1 MLKKYL
7 HRQSRNHPQ
16 KERSLKNEACYE
28 KRYCDTQGWVMKQDW
43 AESIQDSLRTIAK
56 PSVALVAILA
66 LTFYL
71 RLRYFGQYIDPDV
84 GNIAYQGWRMAEGE
98 ILIDLEGPGKPPLY
112 PMLYAVFIRFFGP
125 SVLGLKM
132 FGTIFVLGAV
142 LAVYWLANQAY
153 GKKIGVLA
161 ALLFGVFSS
170 GPIIDGGTVNLEAV
184 LHLPYVLAIGLF
196 LKATTSGRMRWY
208 FLAGLCAALASL
220 VKQVGGVLFFVFL
233 CYGMGEWWKSKA
245 ISLRK
250 ALLYKYIVLASGALL
265 PVTAMIVF
273 YRLHGYSLSQLYGSM
288 LGSNLRYLQR
298 GYEYGSLLGSFSSSI
313 QVILPENGLLWFG
326 TGFAVVYLGRRIWR
340 GEGEAKDRVLVWWV
354 FWSFAML
361 WISGTFFYHYFLQI
375 VGPFSVLAAFG
386 IMASWETIK
395 LFSPLPRFVS
405 KAGWTALVIVMVTI
419 FVKTDNKYFFS
430 YTPVE
435 QTAFQHKLSDGT
447 FDGYG
452 LYNIS
457 QQAIAFYIRD
467 HTDPT
472 ETIYAWGVAPQI
484 YFLAQRRAATRYR
497 NNFNMS
503 FYVTNNPLQALK
515 AYAPMVMEDLRKSR
529 PAYIVQIFGLEDFP
543 ELQLFVSNFYNV
555 DKNVE
560 IPVPPYRIGLYR
572 RHDIGGK
579 LSTSSE
585 EIS

>member
-1 MLKKYL
+1 
-7 HRQSRNHPQ
+7 
-16 KERSLKNEACYE
+16 
-28 KRYCDTQGWVMKQDW
+28 MKQGW

-71 RLRYFGQYIDPDV
+71 RLRYFGQYIDADV
-84 GNIAYQGWRMAEGE
+84 GNIAYQAWRMAEGE

-112 PMLYAVFIRFFGP
+112 PMLYAVFIRVFGP

-153 GKKIGVLA
+153 GRKVGILA

-184 LHLPYVLAIGLF
+184 MHLPYVLAVGLF
-196 LKATTSGRMRWY
+196 LKAATSGRLRWY
-208 FLAGLCAALASL
+208 FLAGLSAALASL

-233 CYGMGEWWKSKA
+233 CYGIGEWWGKKG
-245 ISLRK
+245 ISLRRV
-250 ALLYKYIVLASGALL
+250 LLHRYILLAAGALL
-265 PVTAMIVF
+265 PVIAMIVF
-273 YRLHGYSLSQLYGSM
+273 YRLHGYSLSQLYNLL

-298 GYEYGSLLGSFSSSI
+298 GYEYGSLLGSFSSAM
-313 QVILPENGLLWFG
+313 QVILPENSLLWFG
-326 TGFAVVYLGRRIWR
+326 TGFAAIHMGRRILC
-340 GEGEAKDRVLVWWV
+340 GEGQPRDRLLLWWV
-354 FWSFAML
+354 FWSLAML

-386 IMASWETIK
+386 IVASWEMIK
-395 LFSPLPRFVS
+395 LFSPLPRFAAKV
-405 KAGWTALVIVMVTI
+405 GWTALVIVMVTFFI
-419 FVKTDNKYFFS
+419 KTDYKYFFS

-435 QTAFQHKLSDGT
+435 QTVFQHKLSDGT

-452 LYNIS
+452 LYNVH
-457 QQAIAFYIRD
+457 QREIAFYIRD

-472 ETIYAWGVAPQI
+472 ETIYVWGVAPQV

-503 FYVTNNPLQALK
+503 FYVTNKPLEALK

-529 PAYIVQIFGLEDFP
+529 PAYIVQIFGLENFP
-543 ELQLFVSNFYNV
+543 ELQLFVRNLYEM

-560 IPVPPYRIGLYR
+560 ISVPPYRIGLYR

-579 LSTSSE
+579 PSTGSQ